1 MVASA
6 AILFGVTAQKREAE
20 RLQNELA
27 ALRSELL
34 SGASSGT
41 AEVFSALSQAQQQA
55 WERQDQHLR
64 DFAGQSAAGQAALQQ
79 ALTAQLRTME
89 EHLKTFSLQN
99 EQQLQGI
106 RTTVSTQL
114 AALREDNT
122 AQLEKMRATVDEKL
136 QKTLEERLGR
146 SFATVSSQ
154 LEQVYKGL
162 GEMQTLAVGV
172 GDLKRVLTNVKT
184 RGI

>member
-79 ALTAQLRTME
+79 ALTAQLRFAKIVDA
-89 EHLKTFSLQN
+89 LYPL
-99 EQQLQGI
+99 LG
-106 RTTVSTQL
+106 
-114 AALREDNT
+114 AACMLC
-122 AQLEKMRATVDEKL
+122 
-136 QKTLEERLGR
+136 
-146 SFATVSSQ
+146 FAAIF
-154 LEQVYKGL
+154 L
-162 GEMQTLAVGV
+162 
-172 GDLKRVLTNVKT
+172 KT
-184 RGI
+184 RGKNARRSCRGASGCAILAPINPRKDEYG